1 MQSLISI
8 TDIGTVIAFA
18 VEQQLCC
25 GKVDLMLTG
34 VTGLIGVVSRLTEE
48 RLSTYLPSKL
58 TPDQK
63 NELCVFVLAALY
75 SRMTDPKKSSLVAG
89 FKAVQADLMSV
100 YFVGFLGYSDR
111 SIVSMPFQGTSATAP
126 IGPMG
131 PPTGSTRPPTQA
143 PSIPQPQDPYFPPQ
157 NMRWRRGDNDWVMP

>member
-8 TDIGTVIAFA
+8 SDVGTVIAFA

-58 TPDQK
+58 SSDQK
-63 NELCVFVLAALY
+63 NELVVFVLAALY
-75 SRMTDPKKSSLVAG
+75 SRMTDAKKSSLVAG

-100 YFVGFLGYSDR
+100 YFVGFLGMSDR
-111 SIVSMPFQGTSATAP
+111 SIVRMPGYSDTPIQGPVAFPANPPLTGQGPIDMPFNPPVRTPRMLPGT
-126 IGPMG
+126 
-131 PPTGSTRPPTQA
+131 
-143 PSIPQPQDPYFPPQ
+143 Y
-157 NMRWRRGDNDWVMP
+157 

>member
-8 TDIGTVIAFA
+8 SDVGTVIAFA

-48 RLSTYLPSKL
+48 RLAAYLPSKL
-58 TPDQK
+58 TSDQK

-75 SRMTDPKKSSLVAG
+75 SRMTDAKKSSLVAG

-100 YFVGFLGYSDR
+100 YFVGFLGMSDR
-111 SIVSMPFQGTSATAP
+111 SIVRMPGYSDTPIQGPGESTGQGPVDMPFNPPVRTPRMLPGT
-126 IGPMG
+126 
-131 PPTGSTRPPTQA
+131 
-143 PSIPQPQDPYFPPQ
+143 Y
-157 NMRWRRGDNDWVMP
+157 

>member
-8 TDIGTVIAFA
+8 SDVGTVIAFA

-25 GKVDLMLTG
+25 GKVVLMLTG

-58 TPDQK
+58 TSDQK
-63 NELCVFVLAALY
+63 NELVVFVLAALY
-75 SRMTDPKKSSLVAG
+75 SRMTDAKKSSLVAG

-100 YFVGFLGYSDR
+100 YFVGFLGMSDR
-111 SIVSMPFQGTSATAP
+111 SIVRMPGYRDTPIQGPGEFANPPLTGQGPVDMPFNPPVRTPRMLPGT
-126 IGPMG
+126 
-131 PPTGSTRPPTQA
+131 
-143 PSIPQPQDPYFPPQ
+143 Y
-157 NMRWRRGDNDWVMP
+157 

>member
-8 TDIGTVIAFA
+8 SDVGTVIAFA

-25 GKVDLMLTG
+25 GKVDLMLAG

-48 RLSTYLPSKL
+48 RLSAYLPSKL

-75 SRMTDPKKSSLVAG
+75 SRMTDAKKSSLVAG

-100 YFVGFLGYSDR
+100 YFVGFLGMSDR
-111 SIVSMPFQGTSATAP
+111 SIVRMPGYSDIPIQGPNESTGQGPIDMPFNPPVRTPRMLPGT
-126 IGPMG
+126 
-131 PPTGSTRPPTQA
+131 
-143 PSIPQPQDPYFPPQ
+143 Y
-157 NMRWRRGDNDWVMP
+157 

>member
-8 TDIGTVIAFA
+8 SDVGTVIAFA

-48 RLSTYLPSKL
+48 RLSAYLPSKL
-58 TPDQK
+58 TSDQK

-75 SRMTDPKKSSLVAG
+75 SRMTDAKKSSLVAG

-100 YFVGFLGYSDR
+100 YFVGFLGMSDR
-111 SIVSMPFQGTSATAP
+111 SIVRMPGAEARPVQGPLNSTGQGPIDMPFN
-126 IGPMG
+126 
-131 PPTGSTRPPTQA
+131 PPV
-143 PSIPQPQDPYFPPQ
+143 
-157 NMRWRRGDNDWVMP
+157 MRLRRGQNEWEP

>member
-58 TPDQK
+58 TSDQK

-75 SRMTDPKKSSLVAG
+75 SRMTDAKKSSLVAG

-100 YFVGFLGYSDR
+100 YFVGFLGMSDR
-111 SIVSMPFQGTSATAP
+111 SIVRMPGYSDTPIQGPVAFPANPPLTGQGPIDMPFNPPVRTPRMLPGT
-126 IGPMG
+126 
-131 PPTGSTRPPTQA
+131 
-143 PSIPQPQDPYFPPQ
+143 Y
-157 NMRWRRGDNDWVMP
+157 